1 MSENGADVSWNDVGK
16 VLEDERSS
24 VEDIQTDL
32 ARNNKGNICQSIDNC
47 MTVFQRDPLLKG
59 AIRKNELSGKIDI
72 VGNLGWERTSSSLTD
87 TDVYQLH
94 WYLEKEYGLKNERN
108 INKAMNIAA
117 SENRYHPI
125 REYLEQL
132 VWDGK
137 YRIGRLLPKYL
148 GAEEDAYTREIMQLL
163 MLAAIHR
170 VYEPGCKYE
179 IMVCLVGGQGA
190 GKSTFF
196 RFLAINDEWFSDDLK
211 RMDDD
216 NVYGKKFHPVKKY
229 AIDLADMTPS
239 NRDKWLPSTRKWY
252 LKIEGL
258 YRDFIEKEA
267 VKKDFQLSQEYCMIL
282 TIRDPEHTAP
292 VYDEV
297 TQQLTNRNFIHHDV
311 RVRNV
316 VHVTNE

>member
-72 VGNLGWERTSSSLTD
+72 VDDLGWERTSSSLTD

-94 WYLEKEYGLKNERN
+94 WYLEKQYGLKNERN

-125 REYLEQL
+125 QEYLEQL

-137 YRIGRLLPKYL
+137 YRIGRLLPNIWEPRRMPIPEKLCSFLCWLRYI
-148 GAEEDAYTREIMQLL
+148 GYMSRDASM
-163 MLAAIHR
+163 
-170 VYEPGCKYE
+170 
-179 IMVCLVGGQGA
+179 
-190 GKSTFF
+190 KSWCV
-196 RFLAINDEWFSDDLK
+196 LWVD
-211 RMDDD
+211 
-216 NVYGKKFHPVKKY
+216 
-229 AIDLADMTPS
+229 
-239 NRDKWLPSTRKWY
+239 RKIY
-252 LKIEGL
+252 I
-258 YRDFIEKEA
+258 FPIPCN
-267 VKKDFQLSQEYCMIL
+267 Q
-282 TIRDPEHTAP
+282 
-292 VYDEV
+292 
-297 TQQLTNRNFIHHDV
+297 
-311 RVRNV
+311 
-316 VHVTNE
+316 

>member
-1 MSENGADVSWNDVGK
+1 MSENGADVSWSDVGK

-125 REYLEQL
+125 PG
-132 VWDGK
+132 VS
-137 YRIGRLLPKYL
+137 
-148 GAEEDAYTREIMQLL
+148 GATCMGWKISNWKIASQISGSRGGCLYQRNY
-163 MLAAIHR
+163 AAS
-170 VYEPGCKYE
+170 YAGCD
-179 IMVCLVGGQGA
+179 
-190 GKSTFF
+190 T
-196 RFLAINDEWFSDDLK
+196 
-211 RMDDD
+211 
-216 NVYGKKFHPVKKY
+216 
-229 AIDLADMTPS
+229 
-239 NRDKWLPSTRKWY
+239 
-252 LKIEGL
+252 
-258 YRDFIEKEA
+258 
-267 VKKDFQLSQEYCMIL
+267 
-282 TIRDPEHTAP
+282 
-292 VYDEV
+292 
-297 TQQLTNRNFIHHDV
+297 
-311 RVRNV
+311 
-316 VHVTNE
+316 

>member
-137 YRIGRLLPKYL
+137 YRI
-148 GAEEDAYTREIMQLL
+148 
-163 MLAAIHR
+163 
-170 VYEPGCKYE
+170 
-179 IMVCLVGGQGA
+179 
-190 GKSTFF
+190 
-196 RFLAINDEWFSDDLK
+196 
-211 RMDDD
+211 
-216 NVYGKKFHPVKKY
+216 
-229 AIDLADMTPS
+229 
-239 NRDKWLPSTRKWY
+239 
-252 LKIEGL
+252 
-258 YRDFIEKEA
+258 
-267 VKKDFQLSQEYCMIL
+267 
-282 TIRDPEHTAP
+282 
-292 VYDEV
+292 
-297 TQQLTNRNFIHHDV
+297 
-311 RVRNV
+311 
-316 VHVTNE
+316 